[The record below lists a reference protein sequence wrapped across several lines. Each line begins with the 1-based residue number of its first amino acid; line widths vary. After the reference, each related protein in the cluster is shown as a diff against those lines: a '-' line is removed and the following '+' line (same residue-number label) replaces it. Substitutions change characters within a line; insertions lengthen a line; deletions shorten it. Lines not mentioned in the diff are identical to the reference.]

1 MKKNEILNA
10 ISTMIDEAKTAV
22 LATVDGD
29 GRPVMRWV
37 SPALIRGRT
46 GAIYMVTSPRSNKVK
61 QVEKNPRVQ
70 WMFQTLALDKIILIE
85 GKVNVVDNPSIRAEV
100 LEVVGPR
107 LSPFWKINMD
117 ERDLLVLETIIEKAI
132 YYIPMKGKKEAVKF

>member
-37 SPALIRGRT
+37 SPALIRGRA

-61 QVEKNPRVQ
+61 HIEKNPQVQ
-70 WMFQTLALDKIILIE
+70 WMFQTRALDKIILIE
-85 GKVNVVDNPSIRAEV
+85 GKVNMVDNPSIRAEV

>member
-1 MKKNEILNA
+1 MKSNEILNV

-22 LATVDGD
+22 LATVDEN
-29 GRPVMRWV
+29 GRPMMRWV

-61 QVEKNPRVQ
+61 HVEKNPQVQ
-70 WMFQTLALDKIILIE
+70 WMFQTRALDKIILIE